1 MSVSLKHKSLSKNR
15 AKVLIILNIQGN
27 SLGKLTNLTLALIR
41 KHHLKI
47 WYLNIS
53 GIFSKKIFRLQQR
66 FQIFVY
72 LFEMFDVC
80 LLFISLKFSNF
91 ASEF

>member
-1 MSVSLKHKSLSKNR
+1 MSVSLKHKSLSKN
-15 AKVLIILNIQGN
+15 AVKVLIILNIQGN

-53 GIFSKKIFRLQQR
+53 CLFFKLFILLRHR
-66 FQIFVY
+66 FQIFLY
-72 LFEMFDVC
+72 LFEMFDLC
-80 LLFISLKFSNF
+80 LLLYH
-91 ASEF
+91 